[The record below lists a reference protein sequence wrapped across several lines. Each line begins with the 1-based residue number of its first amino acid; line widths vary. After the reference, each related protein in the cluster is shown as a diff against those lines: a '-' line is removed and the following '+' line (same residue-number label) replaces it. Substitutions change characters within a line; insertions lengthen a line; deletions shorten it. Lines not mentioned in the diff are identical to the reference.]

1 NVIRTLKLIDPGVS
15 VKDCLEAL
23 EHNFGSV
30 EGPEDSYSAASDVLM
45 CRNEENPSLVYGKLR
60 ISWERSGS
68 CQRVW
73 GRGPPRSAGFEDSP
87 RKDCPAGIP
96 AGLIGPRAEVM
107 VRIEGVEC
115 KAVLDTGSQVT
126 IIFQSFYQQMLR
138 HLPIQPLTGLGLCGL
153 SMDEYPYQGYVIVHL
168 EFPEE
173 VAGVREEV
181 DTAALICPD
190 PKGTSDVSVLIGT
203 NSSLFKVLADYCRR
217 RAGDQYLNTLMI
229 HTLCA
234 EAYRKIESAKRD
246 TSELPLGALKYA
258 GTTPLERSIKLC
270 ERSKWKVVGDMNLLQ
285 VLVYLDDLI
294 VFGRTLEEHEERL
307 LKVLDRLEDYG
318 LKLSIDKCQFCRTS
332 VKYVGHIVSQEG
344 VRNQ

>member
-1 NVIRTLKLIDPGVS
+1 

-30 EGPEDSYSAASDVLM
+30 EGPEDSYCKFLNSRQQTGEKASAYIQRLERLLQRAVMRGAVTAEQMDQTRLAQIVREEEESVLMVSTREELAQQMQVLTERIAELQSTVDRVKTSRNKKPQTVAIEKPALRATIPPRRRGKGQFFCYRCGQDGHSAAK

-190 PKGTSDVSVLIGT
+190 PKGTSDV
-203 NSSLFKVLADYCRR
+203 R

-246 TSELPLGALKYA
+246 TSELPLGAL
-258 GTTPLERSIKLC
+258 
-270 ERSKWKVVGDMNLLQ
+270 N
-285 VLVYLDDLI
+285 
-294 VFGRTLEEHEERL
+294 
-307 LKVLDRLEDYG
+307 
-318 LKLSIDKCQFCRTS
+318 
-332 VKYVGHIVSQEG
+332 
-344 VRNQ
+344 